1 LKQTD
6 WLSWFHCDSWIQFLK
21 QKQMAAK
28 IKDGLFIGDADTSR
42 DTEFLELNKISSLIN
57 FAGME
62 VDNAWSTQGFGNCVC
77 YLF

>member
-1 LKQTD
+1 
-6 WLSWFHCDSWIQFLK
+6 
-21 QKQMAAK
+21 MAAK